1 MSNTK
6 KINNRTKMI
15 ASIAV
20 FSALYAVLRIMQ
32 TIPMIGAQGASFSL
46 SDVLAP
52 LYGIILGPFGGG
64 ASVVIGTF
72 LAMAMGK
79 PVIFLGL
86 DFLPALV
93 NAVAVGLLIRRKW
106 APVVL
111 LNVALLVAFLAYPL
125 TSILISINIGETS
138 FLFPFVWLHIVALG
152 VLISPLGRKAGP
164 WVNSLKPARLTA
176 GLTILVFI
184 GTMMQHLMG
193 NILFETV
200 LAQPLGYIEP
210 AAFSGIWTGIFL
222 VYPFERLGLIL
233 LAVVIGAPLIRVL
246 KKSLFRDT

>member
-1 MSNTK
+1 M
-6 KINNRTKMI
+6 
-15 ASIAV
+15 
-20 FSALYAVLRIMQ
+20 
-32 TIPMIGAQGASFSL
+32 GAQ
-46 SDVLAP
+46 
-52 LYGIILGPFGGG
+52 LYFLTLPVSGVFGV
-64 ASVVIGTF
+64 SSNKHSNQHQHRRNK
-72 LAMAMGK
+72 L
-79 PVIFLGL
+79 PV
-86 DFLPALV
+86 
-93 NAVAVGLLIRRKW
+93 
-106 APVVL
+106 
-111 LNVALLVAFLAYPL
+111 
-125 TSILISINIGETS
+125 
-138 FLFPFVWLHIVALG
+138 PFVWLHIVALG

>member
-1 MSNTK
+1 
-6 KINNRTKMI
+6 MI

-93 NAVAVGLLIRRKW
+93 NAVAWGFLFDVNGR
-106 APVVL
+106 PVVL
-111 LNVALLVAFLAYPL
+111 LNVAC
-125 TSILISINIGETS
+125 
-138 FLFPFVWLHIVALG
+138 
-152 VLISPLGRKAGP
+152 
-164 WVNSLKPARLTA
+164 
-176 GLTILVFI
+176 
-184 GTMMQHLMG
+184 
-193 NILFETV
+193 
-200 LAQPLGYIEP
+200 
-210 AAFSGIWTGIFL
+210 
-222 VYPFERLGLIL
+222 
-233 LAVVIGAPLIRVL
+233 
-246 KKSLFRDT
+246 